1 MENHEITRILK
12 RWHEGERGALD
23 DLVPLIYFE
32 LKRIAA
38 GCLNGERPSA
48 SLQVTALV
56 HEAYLRLSD
65 YREPNFES
73 RKHFYVAAA
82 QAMRRILI
90 DHARRRNAAKRDAPP
105 LEELAIVPALDIDLL
120 ALEDALRSLAAA
132 HPDKARI
139 VELRYFAG
147 LGIPEIAEIMG
158 TSPATVKRQW
168 AVAKAWLYRAM
179 NTEPVP

>member
-12 RWHEGERGALD
+12 RWHEGQRGALD

-38 GCLNGERPSA
+38 GCLNGERPSVG
-48 SLQVTALV
+48 LQATELV
-56 HEAYLRLSD
+56 HEAYLRLFD
-65 YREPNFES
+65 YREPYFES

-90 DHARRRNAAKRDAPP
+90 DHARRRHAAKREAAPLLDP
-105 LEELAIVPALDIDLL
+105 AVVPPLDIDLL
-120 ALEDALRSLAAA
+120 ALEDALRSLAES

-158 TSPATVKRQW
+158 TSSATVKRQW
-168 AVAKAWLYRAM
+168 AAAKTWLYRAM
-179 NTEPVP
+179 YTAQAV

>member
-65 YREPNFES
+65 YR
-73 RKHFYVAAA
+73 
-82 QAMRRILI
+82 
-90 DHARRRNAAKRDAPP
+90 
-105 LEELAIVPALDIDLL
+105 
-120 ALEDALRSLAAA
+120 
-132 HPDKARI
+132 
-139 VELRYFAG
+139 
-147 LGIPEIAEIMG
+147 
-158 TSPATVKRQW
+158 
-168 AVAKAWLYRAM
+168 
-179 NTEPVP
+179 